1 MKPIYLLII
10 ILVIT
15 SCKTYQYKQHQ
26 TYESEERKIQVE
38 ITPSQ
43 SVAIP
48 NDGSAPI
55 AGVKP
60 REKVDKVITFTQVGE
75 KFELKNGQTANFIYD
90 GVSPE
95 ETYIIYEQTLDGY
108 ILQLAYRDEK
118 VHLPFTRLCQI
129 YIVSNPALAT
139 TEVPNN
145 LRYEQIIWTP
155 RADGTW
161 EVRIGTTERGCK
173 SPALDELKNLR
184 TKTYESQV
192 PKR

>member
-1 MKPIYLLII
+1 MLI
-10 ILVIT
+10 LS
-15 SCKTYQYKQHQ
+15 SCQTYQYKKQYK
-26 TYESEERKIQVE
+26 YEDEERQVKVD

-43 SVAIP
+43 SVSIP
-48 NDGSAPI
+48 SDGTAPI
-55 AGVKP
+55 AGLKA
-60 REKVDKVITFTQVGE
+60 RDKVDKVITFTSVGE

-90 GVSPE
+90 GISPE

-139 TEVPNN
+139 TEVPQN

-161 EVRIGTTERGCK
+161 EARIGTTERGCK

-184 TKTYESQV
+184 TKSYEGSI
-192 PKR
+192 PRR